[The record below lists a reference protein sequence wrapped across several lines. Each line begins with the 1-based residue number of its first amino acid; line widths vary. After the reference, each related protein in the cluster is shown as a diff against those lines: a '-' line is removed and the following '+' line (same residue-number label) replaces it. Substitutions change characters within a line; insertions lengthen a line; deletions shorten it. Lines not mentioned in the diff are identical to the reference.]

1 MIMGRWSVVPL
12 SNKKVTKFVLL
23 VSKKAL
29 NFFLRFPHVMSQI
42 FKKYSPP
49 IYIKHDNSRLL
60 IVIMLRILCKSWS
73 YLANLFHRYIYLF
86 EIPS

>member
-1 MIMGRWSVVPL
+1 MGRWSVVPL

-29 NFFLRFPHVMSQI
+29 NFFIRFPHVMSQI

-49 IYIKHDNSRLL
+49 I
-60 IVIMLRILCKSWS
+60 ILGS
-73 YLANLFHRYIYLF
+73 
-86 EIPS
+86 